1 MIFNNYLENVTAIM
15 RLLEESLAM
24 LLEKL
29 EFDSVNQEQLKYIKV
44 QFHAI
49 LSAACVSRSQFFF
62 GALRAQANEKK
73 MRLLRK
79 ETLRNSNAV
88 TIECN

>member
-1 MIFNNYLENVTAIM
+1 M
-15 RLLEESLAM
+15 RLLEESMAM

-73 MRLLRK
+73 KCDFYGRK
-79 ETLRNSNAV
+79 HCATRMQLPLSA
-88 TIECN
+88 TDCN